1 MNMDIFDNKD
11 SCEVVIVDDDKEF
24 RNFLNSSLSGILIT
38 PEKYQGCE
46 GLVLKPDAGDFS
58 KWLRKNKPELNV
70 EVRKADKRLV
80 LKSSDFWLP
89 FVFLAQDVALP
100 FYLNLVTNYVYDR
113 MKGA

>member
-11 SCEVVIVDDDKEF
+11 SCEAVIVDDDKEF
-24 RNFLNSSLSGILIT
+24 RNFLNSSLSGILII

-70 EVRKADKRLV
+70 EVERN
-80 LKSSDFWLP
+80 LKNVVSLKNMLTVIMW
-89 FVFLAQDVALP
+89 
-100 FYLNLVTNYVYDR
+100 T
-113 MKGA
+113 